1 MTEEEEMQ
9 MFWEIDGN
17 GFVDVDCSKDCGHSA
32 RIEPDADYACHS
44 CKVGSLVSPLVLEG
58 LI

>member
-1 MTEEEEMQ
+1 MTDEFEEYWQIAM
-9 MFWEIDGN
+9 D

-44 CKVGSLVSPLVLEG
+44 CKVGRLVSPLVLEG